1 MLSGVWAWGAH
12 VVRCVWA
19 GLMLSG
25 VCVGGGPCCQVG
37 GGWGRGRGKD
47 LLMGWGG
54 SPVFILAEL
63 GHNPQTVEHLPPPP
77 PLDMR
82 APASLPLPLPDS
94 RAPASPP
101 LPLPVLAIAHDPGGQ
116 ESTYCLRLPPPPRPY
131 QAMAEYYDVA
141 HLNHE
146 HLMST
151 LMAGSHFN
159 NSLHMTKYEAL
170 GEFYID
176 W

>member
-1 MLSGVWAWGAH
+1 MDEPFNKTYYDEWSSQIRWGGLMLSGVWAWGAH

-77 PLDMR
+77 P
-82 APASLPLPLPDS
+82 
-94 RAPASPP
+94 
-101 LPLPVLAIAHDPGGQ
+101 
-116 ESTYCLRLPPPPRPY
+116 
-131 QAMAEYYDVA
+131 
-141 HLNHE
+141 
-146 HLMST
+146 
-151 LMAGSHFN
+151 
-159 NSLHMTKYEAL
+159 
-170 GEFYID
+170 
-176 W
+176 